1 MQATAVEGMESSIAT
16 DYIMKVPKLYPPSNQ
31 TTPYNTVSSYMTEIN
46 SSGGGCSSICWFKV
60 ICVVI

>member
-31 TTPYNTVSSYMTEIN
+31 NYPIQFLYTWLKLVVVVVVVVVSAGLKS
-46 SSGGGCSSICWFKV
+46 FV
-60 ICVVI
+60 